1 MHEPWLDLGP
11 FAGNTSILRGVSLAL
26 TSVRQSG
33 PNVIPSLRRWRGI
46 SHRVFDHALIL
57 CVITCVRVK
66 FLGALRQPRD
76 DNASGWMDQ
85 ALGCKL
91 MFNYSAF
98 VR

>member
-1 MHEPWLDLGP
+1 MHEPRRDLRL

-26 TSVRQSG
+26 ASVRQSG
-33 PNVIPSLRRWRGI
+33 PCVIPSLRRWRGT

-57 CVITCVRVK
+57 CVITCVWARS
-66 FLGALRQPRD
+66 LGARRQPRD
-76 DNASGWMDQ
+76 DNASRWMDQ
-85 ALGCKL
+85 APGCNL